1 MAFAVG
7 RPIATTP
14 GVPPERLAALRKAFN
29 DTVVDPEF
37 IKAAAKVGAEIKP
50 VYGDEL
56 QKLMDAVINAPSSI
70 KDKVRAAMP
79 PR

>member
-1 MAFAVG
+1 
-7 RPIATTP
+7 
-14 GVPPERLAALRKAFN
+14 VPPERLAALRQAFN

-37 IKAAAKVGAEIKP
+37 IKAAAKIGAEIKP
-50 VYGDEL
+50 IYGDAL
-56 QKLMDAVINAPSSI
+56 QKLMDAVINAPPSI